1 MRGAA
6 REPGAGAAGWEIR
19 PATRRAGAAMAEMG
33 SKGVTAGKIA
43 SNVQKKLTRAQEKVS
58 EREPLPPRRLDTCPL
73 PPRRGLVLVRGR
85 ALSPP
90 DEGCRGPWGVHRLRP
105 AALWV
110 CPRVRVRR
118 LFTPGGRRG
127 RSCVSPAPAPPPAAP
142 AALHLCGLS
151 AAERRPRLS
160 GREVRANPAWGPRPG
175 GWEARWRSWPSLR
188 AGPALAG
195 RVSGPRPQ
203 GRWDPG
209 FPRLSLCSRVPAR
222 RLQASERL
230 LRPPCPPLH
239 PPLHLLSPRAEGAA
253 GFPFTRGARGL
264 EAPARLPREG
274 RAAGP
279 WGSALAREGA
289 SHFRRPR

>member
-1 MRGAA
+1 
-6 REPGAGAAGWEIR
+6 
-19 PATRRAGAAMAEMG
+19 MAEMG

-58 EREPLPPRRLDTCPL
+58 EPEPLPPRRLDTCPL

-90 DEGCRGPWGVHRLRP
+90 DEGCRGPSGVHRLRA

-110 CPRVRVRR
+110 SSRARVLR
-118 LFTPGGRRG
+118 LFPPAGAGEGAAVSTP
-127 RSCVSPAPAPPPAAP
+127 SPFPSPAAP
-142 AALHLCGLS
+142 AALHRRCFS

-160 GREVRANPAWGPRPG
+160 GREVPANPAWRPG
-175 GWEARWRSWPSLR
+175 GREARWRSEPSPR
-188 AGPALAG
+188 AGPAPAW
-195 RVSGPRPQ
+195 RASAPCPQ
-203 GRWDPG
+203 GRLDPG

-222 RLQASERL
+222 RLQASERF

-239 PPLHLLSPRAEGAA
+239 PPLHLLSPRAEGAVR
-253 GFPFTRGARGL
+253 FPFTRGARGL
-264 EAPARLPREG
+264 EAPVRLPREG
-274 RAAGP
+274 RAASP
-279 WGSALAREGA
+279 PGSALAREGA